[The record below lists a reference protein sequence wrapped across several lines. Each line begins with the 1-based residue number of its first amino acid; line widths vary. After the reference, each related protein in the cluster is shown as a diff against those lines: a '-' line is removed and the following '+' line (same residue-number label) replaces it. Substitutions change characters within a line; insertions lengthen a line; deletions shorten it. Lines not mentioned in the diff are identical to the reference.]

1 MHRPPT
7 LFVVVML
14 TLLGVTAACVVAAF
28 WVPQTVLIAIGTG
41 VVFIGLAAWMIF
53 TLPRGRSA
61 GWRAETHRRGYSCP
75 ACGYSRE
82 GLPAGVCPECGYQL
96 AQDDARKN
104 G

>member
-7 LFVVVML
+7 LFIVVML

-53 TLPRGRSA
+53 TMPRGRSA
-61 GWRAETHRRGYSCP
+61 GAMLELEDHELRSAPS
-75 ACGYSRE
+75 
-82 GLPAGVCPECGYQL
+82 PEAPC
-96 AQDDARKN
+96 R
-104 G
+104 